1 MCQIVF
7 RYMSNFSTDT
17 AGEINA
23 IARNLRGRVP
33 DADIHA
39 SRAIAR
45 GDSVE
50 SFRAEM
56 ISMMPDVQP
65 MQKPMMSDVKPK
77 EWARY
82 SLSKAIRGIVSG
94 GGVSGFEREMSD
106 EVAKRGGQSAE
117 GFWVPGEVL
126 NRGFVA
132 GTPTL
137 GGDLIQTSNLGA
149 EFIELLR
156 NRPMCEQLGARVLN
170 LNGPCT
176 IPRQAAAGT
185 ANWLGETVSSTLSV
199 GNFEQITLTPT
210 AVSAY
215 QQYSRQLA
223 FTSAPGIE
231 QLILSDISNIINLA
245 IDRACL
251 HGTGSGQ
258 PLGIASTSGISTV
271 SVAMLA
277 ANALGATLHPFLV
290 SLETSVA
297 TNNADLGALAYL
309 VNPKMRAAAKATT
322 KFSAAGAP
330 PVWEPG
336 DKLNGYRAAVTN
348 QIATNLTVGT
358 ATTICSAVF
367 YGNWADVL
375 IASYNGG
382 AADIIVDPYSAAP
395 NGVVRICARKWVDVA
410 LRHPA
415 SFCLGLGVLA

>member
-1 MCQIVF
+1 MPDSF
-7 RYMSNFSTDT
+7 PFMSNFSTDT

-23 IARNLRGRVP
+23 IAKNLRGRVP

-50 SFRAEM
+50 AFRSEM
-56 ISMMPDVQP
+56 ISMMPHVQP
-65 MQKPMMSDVKPK
+65 MQKPMMADVKPK

-82 SLSKAIRGIVSG
+82 SLSSAVRGIVSG
-94 GGVSGFEREMSD
+94 GGISGFEREMSD
-106 EVAKRGGQSAE
+106 EVARRGGKSPE

-126 NRGFVA
+126 NRSFVA
-132 GTPTL
+132 GTASL
-137 GGDLIQTSNLGA
+137 GGDLVQTSNLGS

-176 IPRQAAAGT
+176 IPRQAGAGT
-185 ANWLGETVSSTLSV
+185 ANWLGETVASTLSV
-199 GNFEQITLTPT
+199 GNFTQVTLTPT
-210 AVSAY
+210 AVSAF
-215 QQYSRQLA
+215 QQYSKQLA
-223 FTSAPGIE
+223 ITSAPGIE
-231 QLILSDISNIINLA
+231 QLILSDINSIINLA
-245 IDRACL
+245 VDRACL
-251 HGTGSGQ
+251 HGSGSGE
-258 PLGIASTSGISTV
+258 PTGIANTAGISTV

-277 ANALGATLHPFLV
+277 ASALSTSLHPFLV
-290 SLETSVA
+290 SLETTVA

-336 DKLNGYRAAVTN
+336 DKLNSYRAAVTN

-382 AADIIVDPYSAAP
+382 AADIVIDPFTLAH

>member
-1 MCQIVF
+1 MPDSF
-7 RYMSNFSTDT
+7 PFMSNFSTDT
-17 AGEINA
+17 AGEISA
-23 IARNLRGRVP
+23 IAKNLRGRVP

-56 ISMMPDVQP
+56 ISMMPSVQP
-65 MQKPMMSDVKPK
+65 MQKPMMADVKPK

-82 SLSKAIRGIVSG
+82 SLSSAIRGIATG
-94 GGVSGFEREMSD
+94 GGVAGFEREMSD
-106 EVAKRGGQSAE
+106 EVARRGGKSAE

-126 NRGFVA
+126 NRNFIS
-132 GTPTL
+132 GTGTL
-137 GGDLIQTSNLGA
+137 GGDLVQTSNLGS

-176 IPRQAAAGT
+176 IPRQAAAGI
-185 ANWLGETVSSTLSV
+185 ANWVGESVSSTLSV
-199 GNFEQITLTPT
+199 GNFTQVTLTPT
-210 AVSAY
+210 AVSAF

-231 QLILSDISNIINLA
+231 QLILSDINSIINLA
-245 IDRACL
+245 VDRACL
-251 HGTGSGQ
+251 HGSGSGE
-258 PLGIASTSGISTV
+258 PLGIASTAGV
-271 SVAMLA
+271 SSVTVAMLA
-277 ANALGATLHPFLV
+277 PSALTTTLHPFLV
-290 SLETSVA
+290 SLETTVA

-348 QIATNLTVGT
+348 QIATNLTVGS
-358 ATTICSAVF
+358 ATTICTAVF
-367 YGNWADVL
+367 YGNWSDVL
-375 IASYNGG
+375 IAQFNGG
-382 AADIIVDPYSAAP
+382 AADVIVDPYSLAQ
-395 NGVVRICARKWVDVA
+395 NSVVRICARRWVDVA
-410 LRHPA
+410 LRHPS